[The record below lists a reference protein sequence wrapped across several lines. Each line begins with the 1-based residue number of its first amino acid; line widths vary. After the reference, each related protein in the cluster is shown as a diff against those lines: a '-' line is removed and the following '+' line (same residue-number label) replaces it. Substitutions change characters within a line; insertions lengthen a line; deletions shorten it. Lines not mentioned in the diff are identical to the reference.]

1 MANIFA
7 SQNISYITVEE
18 VKSSTVKSDLINLT
32 DDEIKILIVRSEKV
46 INNYIGYTIDI
57 TTATNDTIQDIKIA
71 TLYVVEQLFENAD
84 NIAMQTDSVKSESTG
99 DRSVTY
105 ENNSDDNIVIWIP
118 DVSKLILSQYR
129 KIFYRQVI

>member
-57 TTATNDTIQDIKIA
+57 TTAETDTIQDIKIA
-71 TLYVVEQLFENAD
+71 TLYVVEQIFENGD
-84 NIAMQTDSVKSESTG
+84 NIAIQTDSVKSESTW

-105 ENNSDDNIVIWIP
+105 ADNSWTNTVLWIP
-118 DVSKLILSQYR
+118 KNAISILSQYR
-129 KIFYRQVI
+129 KIFYGQVI

>member
-7 SQNISYITVEE
+7 SQTINYITIED
-18 VKSSTVKSDLINLT
+18 VKDSTVKTELATLT
-32 DDEIKILIVRSEKV
+32 DEEIKILIVKAEKN
-46 INNYIGYTIDI
+46 INDYIGYTIDT

>member
-57 TTATNDTIQDIKIA
+57 TTAETDTIQDIKIA
-71 TLYVVEQLFENAD
+71 TLYVVEQIFENGD
-84 NIAMQTDSVKSESTG
+84 NIAIQTDSVKSEST
-99 DRSVTY
+99 
-105 ENNSDDNIVIWIP
+105 
-118 DVSKLILSQYR
+118 
-129 KIFYRQVI
+129 

>member
-57 TTATNDTIQDIKIA
+57 TTAETDTIQDIKIA
-71 TLYVVEQLFENAD
+71 TLYVVEQIFENGD